1 MKQLF
6 LKRSNCLLL
15 LIIFALKTKKL
26 KMKKTL
32 LLLATPALLFFSSCG
47 GSKTEESTVIPGMM
61 EVGLIING
69 NNLSIMVPDSTK
81 GRLQMVEQSWGA
93 TEIKVG
99 DDFQISIEEAEGDI
113 ALMKSDINGNEVFK
127 LQRFLKD
134 EPALLFWEEKNPD
147 LPKARFHFY
156 SIIKTGSTGYLIK
169 DIESGEAYNET
180 AVQTMIDA
188 AKTLKAKETT
198 KADA

>member
-1 MKQLF
+1 
-6 LKRSNCLLL
+6 
-15 LIIFALKTKKL
+15 
-26 KMKKTL
+26 MKKTL

-47 GSKTEESTVIPGMM
+47 DSKTEESTVIPGMM

-99 DDFQISIEEAEGDI
+99 DDFQISIEEGEGDI

-147 LPKARFHFY
+147 LPKSRFHFY
-156 SIIKTGSTGYLIK
+156 TIIKTEAASYLVK
-169 DIESGEAYNET
+169 DIESGEAYNEA

-188 AKTLKAKETT
+188 AKTLKAKET
-198 KADA
+198 KANS